1 MDGVEGKSDGG
12 GVQEEAS
19 SGTKSGVTRAAR
31 SLELVLR
38 VVGMGFSLVAA
49 VMVGVDKETEV
60 VALTVVDTLPPLHVS
75 LTAKWYYM
83 SAFVYFVVANAI
95 ACFYA
100 AASLVALSIMPTK
113 KTTQN
118 GLTLALL
125 ILDLVM
131 VALLFSAN
139 GAAVAVGLIGLHGNS
154 HTNWK
159 KVCNVFKT
167 FCRYMTAGFAMSMMG
182 SFVFLWLVLLGT
194 LSLHKKSS

>member
-1 MDGVEGKSDGG
+1 MFSEIGDMSITVLTN
-12 GVQEEAS
+12 QLS
-19 SGTKSGVTRAAR
+19 S
-31 SLELVLR
+31 LL
-38 VVGMGFSLVAA
+38 FA
-49 VMVGVDKETEV
+49 VR
-60 VALTVVDTLPPLHVS
+60 
-75 LTAKWYYM
+75 
-83 SAFVYFVVANAI
+83 YFVVANAI

-100 AASLVALSIMPTK
+100 AVSLVALSIMSTK

-139 GAAVAVGLIGLHGNS
+139 GAAAGVGLIGLHGNS
-154 HTNWK
+154 HANWK

-167 FCRYMTAGFAMSMMG
+167 FCRNSTAGFAMSMMG

-194 LSLHKKSS
+194 LSLHKKSR

>member
-1 MDGVEGKSDGG
+1 MDGVEGKSGG
-12 GVQEEAS
+12 SVREEAS
-19 SGTKSGVTRAAR
+19 SGKKSGVTRAAR

-60 VALTVVDTLPPLHVS
+60 VAITVVDTLPPLHVS
-75 LTAKWYYM
+75 LTAKWCYM

-100 AASLVALSIMPTK
+100 AVSLVALSLMSTK

-154 HTNWK
+154 HANWK

-167 FCRYMTAGFAMSMMG
+167 FCRYTTAGFAMSMMG

-194 LSLHKKSS
+194 LSLHKKSR

>member
-1 MDGVEGKSDGG
+1 MDGVEGTSDGG
-12 GVQEEAS
+12 VREEAS
-19 SGTKSGVTRAAR
+19 SGTKRGVTRAAR
-31 SLELVLR
+31 SLELGLR

-49 VMVGVDKETEV
+49 VMVGVDKDTEV
-60 VALTVVDTLPPLHVS
+60 VAITVVTPCLRC
-75 LTAKWYYM
+75 T
-83 SAFVYFVVANAI
+83 YFVVANAI

-100 AASLVALSIMPTK
+100 AVSLVALSIMSTK

-139 GAAVAVGLIGLHGNS
+139 GAAAGVGLIGLHGNS
-154 HTNWK
+154 HANWK

-167 FCRYMTAGFAMSMMG
+167 FCRNSTAGFAMSMMG

-194 LSLHKKSS
+194 LSLHKKSR